1 MDKEAIL
8 ENSIQDLKARK
19 QQLMRVFVKGGII
32 SPGDLLKVIDI
43 SNKLGNK
50 YVHFGSRQ
58 DILFPATEHSRERLQ
73 EIFEPIQADYYF
85 ADEEYQNIMSSY
97 VALDVMPNRQWLAP
111 HIYHYILESFT
122 YQPRLK
128 VNLVDPL
135 QSLVPLFTGNINF
148 IASSIPDYWYLYL
161 RLDQFS
167 TKPWRFPHL
176 IYGLDIAR
184 ISQAIEEIVHTE
196 AFDNY
201 VELHQKINER
211 IKVHTQKIKE
221 DLIYPAA
228 NFPYYEGMNRIEEG
242 KYWLGLY
249 WRNNKFNS
257 AFLKGLCEL
266 CLETKIGKISLTPWK
281 SFIVHGILE
290 KDRFA
295 WEKLLGKFGINM
307 RHSSL
312 ELNWHLPVLDE
323 EALELKNYLVRVLDQ
338 QDISTYGLT
347 FTINTQQDVVL
358 FTSVVIEKNP
368 RQGANEPDTYNI
380 LYSKDFNPNLSEYF
394 YYAKNIHTE
403 IIPPLLMELS
413 RMYYDQLESPENTLD
428 QTTYSREEQKTKLIF
443 QCTNCMTIYDEDF
456 GDELAGIAKGIPFAQ
471 LPPDYC
477 CSLCGSPKSS
487 FRQVT

>member
-1 MDKEAIL
+1 MTAY
-8 ENSIQDLKARK
+8 NIQALKARK
-19 QQLMRVFVKGGII
+19 QKLVRVFVKGGII

-43 SNKLGNK
+43 SHQLGNK

-58 DILFPATEHSRERLQ
+58 DILFPTTGYPQSELKTL
-73 EIFEPIQADYYF
+73 FEPLQANYYF
-85 ADEEYQNIMSSY
+85 ADEAYQNIVSSY
-97 VALDVMPNRQWLAP
+97 VALDVMPNKQWLAP
-111 HIYHYILESFT
+111 HIYHYILESFD

-128 VNLVDPL
+128 VNLVDPS
-135 QSLVPLFTGNINF
+135 QSLVPLFTGNVNF
-148 IASSIPDYWYLYL
+148 IASTIPDYWYLYL

-167 TKPWRFPHL
+167 TRPWRVPQL
-176 IYGLDIAR
+176 VYGLDIAR
-184 ISQAIEEIVHTE
+184 ISKTIEEIVYHDS
-196 AFDNY
+196 FDNY
-201 VELHQKINER
+201 VELYQKLSQR
-211 IKVHTQKIKE
+211 IKVHTQAIKE
-221 DLIYPAA
+221 DLVYPDA

-249 WRNNKFNS
+249 WRNNQFKS
-257 AFLKGLCEL
+257 AFLQELCRL

-347 FTINTQQDVVL
+347 FTVNTQGDVVL

-368 RQGANEPDTYNI
+368 RQSISEPDTYNI
-380 LYSKDFNPNLSEYF
+380 LYSKNFNPNLSEYF
-394 YYAKNIHTE
+394 YYAKDIHSE
-403 IIPPLLMELS
+403 IIPALLIELS
-413 RMYYDQLESPENTLD
+413 RMYYDQLESPESTLD
-428 QTTYSREEQKTKLIF
+428 KAADLKELQHTKLIF
-443 QCTNCMTIYDEDF
+443 QCSNCLTIYDEDF

-471 LPPDYC
+471 LPPNYC